1 MRLRGRSVAASPA
14 LALKVLEGG
23 VMGLAQDAVW
33 WVWLGVHTW
42 TVLGVRPRL
51 MWGAV
56 WQPCALLS
64 AVVVG
69 LWRGH
74 CGSGGWCGGAHTT
87 AAAVAMH
94 EHTLLH
100 TSHPVAP

>member
-1 MRLRGRSVAASPA
+1 
-14 LALKVLEGG
+14 
-23 VMGLAQDAVW
+23 MGLAQDAVW

-74 CGSGGWCGGAHTT
+74 CGSGGWWVVRGKLTLQQLLWQCMSTPCST
-87 AAAVAMH
+87 L
-94 EHTLLH
+94 HTL
-100 TSHPVAP
+100 